1 MNRFRC
7 LFTSFLLSWSVILNA
22 YDFSIGGIYYNYTA
36 NNELEVTSGENLY
49 NGSVVI
55 PNNVDVDGKTYA
67 VTRIGD
73 RSFEDCVSLTSITI
87 PNSITSIG
95 TLAFRGCENLGSVYI
110 TDISAWC
117 NIYFSIEGSELA
129 PISVSSNPLIYA
141 DALYLN
147 GELVDDLVIP
157 DNVTRINRNAFF
169 AYDGLTSVEMPNSV
183 TDVGMEAFCR
193 CSNLKSVILSSSMT
207 MINQGVFSRTGLTN
221 VTIPE
226 GITSLETWSF
236 DNCPELTT
244 VILPSTLTGLGD
256 YVFDSCTSL
265 AEIILPESVTS
276 MGRNVF
282 ANTALFNN
290 QTAGVYLGCW
300 LLGYNG
306 GIPDEFVITNGTKY
320 IANYAFYKCSTLT
333 SVTIPESV
341 ASIGR
346 NAFYDCSSL
355 TSVTI
360 GSGVTNI
367 GYNAFSD
374 CSNLKDVHI
383 SDLSAWC
390 NIDFVSNPLSNA
402 NNLYMNGELVT
413 ELVIPD
419 GVTEIKDYAF
429 SGFSS
434 LTSVTIPS
442 SVTSIENYAFSGC
455 SNLKDVHIS
464 DLSAW
469 CNIDFV
475 SNPLSNANN
484 LYMNGELVTELVI
497 PDGVTEIKDY
507 AFSGFSSLTSVTI
520 PSSVTSIE
528 CYAFSGCS
536 NLKDVHISDLSAWC
550 NIDFVN
556 NPLSNAGNLYLNG
569 ELITDLVIPDGVTEI
584 KDYAFSGFSSLTSV
598 TIPNSVTSIGER
610 VFSGCS
616 GLTSVTIGSGVTAI
630 KDYVFSGC
638 SGLTSITIPN
648 SVTSVGNGAFSGCSN
663 LNEVHISDLSAW
675 CNIDFVNSPLSNTG
689 NLYLNGELVTDLV
702 IPDGV
707 TEIKDYAFSGFSS
720 LTSVTI
726 PNSVTSIGEYA
737 FDGCRALTS
746 VTIGSGVTSIGNDAF
761 HGCNKITSISSHIP
775 AENLT
780 EISDFSRS
788 FYRRCTLYVP
798 FGATEVYAS
807 TSGWDGFVNIVEMDF
822 TDIDEVK
829 EQKADVRVIYDLQ
842 GRVVDTPA
850 KGIYII
856 NGKQVLIK

>member
-1 MNRFRC
+1 
-7 LFTSFLLSWSVILNA
+7 
-22 YDFSIGGIYYNYTA
+22 
-36 NNELEVTSGENLY
+36 
-49 NGSVVI
+49 
-55 PNNVDVDGKTYA
+55 
-67 VTRIGD
+67 
-73 RSFEDCVSLTSITI
+73 
-87 PNSITSIG
+87 
-95 TLAFRGCENLGSVYI
+95 
-110 TDISAWC
+110 
-117 NIYFSIEGSELA
+117 
-129 PISVSSNPLIYA
+129 
-141 DALYLN
+141 
-147 GELVDDLVIP
+147 
-157 DNVTRINRNAFF
+157 
-169 AYDGLTSVEMPNSV
+169 
-183 TDVGMEAFCR
+183 
-193 CSNLKSVILSSSMT
+193 

-265 AEIILPESVTS
+265 SEIILPESVTRL
-276 MGRNVF
+276 GRNVF

-290 QTAGVYLGCW
+290 QTSGVYLGCW

-306 GIPDEFVITNGTKY
+306 GIPDEFVIADGTKY

-355 TSVTI
+355 ASVTI

-367 GYNAFSD
+367 GYNAFSG
-374 CSNLKDVHI
+374 CSNLKEVNI
-383 SDLSAWC
+383 SNLAAWC
-390 NIDFVSNPLSNA
+390 DIDFNSSNDNPLSYSGS
-402 NNLYMNGELVT
+402 LYLNGEPVT
-413 ELVIPD
+413 NLIIPD

-442 SVTSIENYAFSGC
+442 SVTSIENYAFRDC
-455 SNLKDVHIS
+455 FNLKDVYIS

-484 LYMNGELVTELVI
+484 LYMNGELVTELV
-497 PDGVTEIKDY
+497 V
-507 AFSGFSSLTSVTI
+507 
-520 PSSVTSIE
+520 
-528 CYAFSGCS
+528 
-536 NLKDVHISDLSAWC
+536 
-550 NIDFVN
+550 
-556 NPLSNAGNLYLNG
+556 
-569 ELITDLVIPDGVTEI
+569 PDGVTEI

-648 SVTSVGNGAFSGCSN
+648 SVTSIGDYAFSGCSN
-663 LNEVHISDLSAW
+663 LKDVYISDLSAW

-720 LTSVTI
+720 LTSVII

-737 FDGCRALTS
+737 FDGCKALTS
-746 VTIGSGVTSIGNDAF
+746 VTIGSGVTSIGKDTF
-761 HGCNKITSISSHIP
+761 QGCNKITSISSHIP

-807 TSGWDGFVNIVEMDF
+807 TSGWDGFMNIVEMDF